1 MRVGQEVICIN
12 DRFSPVQIE
21 IIPNRPLEGK
31 MYTIR
36 DIFTTR
42 NGRAIQVEEIN
53 NPLLDHP
60 SGMGK
65 FEPSFAIDR
74 FRPIVSDDIE
84 IAVEEEEEV
93 YA

>member
-1 MRVGQEVICIN
+1 MKVGQEVICIN
-12 DRFSPVQIE
+12 DKFAPVQIE
-21 IIPNRPLEGK
+21 IIPNRPLENK

-42 NGRAIQVEEIN
+42 NGRAVHLEQLN
-53 NPLLDHP
+53 NPLLSHP
-60 SGMGK
+60 SGMGQ

-74 FRPIVSDDIE
+74 FRPIVSDDVE
-84 IAVEEEEEV
+84 ISVEQEEEI